1 MKFYSHSNRNK
12 NYTQAVSLENVRSL
26 HQIDGGGKSAIRFAV
41 RIDYF
46 NGDVEIFRSLH
57 EEEMELLYKS
67 ILIQLNK

>member
-1 MKFYSHSNRNK
+1 MKFYSYSNRNK

-41 RIDYF
+41 CIDYF
-46 NGDVEIFRSLH
+46 NGDVETFRFLY
-57 EEEMELLYKS
+57 EDEMELLYKS

>member
-26 HQIDGGGKSAIRFAV
+26 HQIDSGGKSAIRFAV
-41 RIDYF
+41 RLDYF
-46 NGDVEIFRSLH
+46 NGDVEIFRSLY

>member
-12 NYTQAVSLENVRSL
+12 DYTQAVSQEGVRSI
-26 HQIDGGGKSAIRFAV
+26 HQIDGGEKSAIRFAV

-46 NGDVEIFRSLH
+46 NGNVEIFRSLY
-57 EEEMELLYKS
+57 EEEMELLYKN